1 MRRLLAS
8 FCALG
13 FALLSAWPA
22 FASRKEVT
30 DDVYIWQRRWTPALL
45 SAMQMAL
52 PVVKRWRVLAAEV
65 DPKGEW
71 HTVKPD
77 FEALRVGNRQILAT
91 IRIEGRSMPTADMIP
106 SLLGVIAAWRAAGVS
121 PAALEL
127 DFDAPTSKLQGYA
140 YFLRRLRPA
149 LPADLPLVI
158 TALPTWLNSKE
169 LPLLLAQADESVL
182 QVHAVGTPYD
192 GLFQPWQARVWAHE
206 FASRTDKPWRIALP
220 SYGTRAVWNA
230 QGRLIAVDSEASSLV
245 AGDEARELFAAPK
258 MVAGFRDE
266 LQAKPPKGFAG
277 FVWFRLP
284 TAEDRRAWSLDS
296 FLIVLRE
303 APLHEKIERF
313 MRQTPQPDV
322 YDLFFRNT
330 GNVDAVLPSQLEFAP
345 RCDRGDGANGFRWR
359 RTVTERYT
367 ASRLQRDG
375 NDALRL
381 RPGTMLPIGWIH
393 CPPPETG
400 PEAKKE

>member
-1 MRRLLAS
+1 MRRPWPPLLA
-8 FCALG
+8 LL

-22 FASRKEVT
+22 FALS

-45 SAMQMAL
+45 SAMQTAS
-52 PVVKRWRVLAAEV
+52 PAVKRWRVLAAEV

-77 FEALRVGNRQILAT
+77 FEALRAGNRAVLAT
-91 IRIEGRSMPTADMIP
+91 IRIEGRAMPTADMIP
-106 SLLGVIAAWRAAGVS
+106 ALLGVIADWRAAGLP
-121 PAALEL
+121 PAALEI

-169 LPLLLAQADESVL
+169 LSPLLAQADESVL

-192 GLFQPWQARVWAHE
+192 GLFQPWQARVWASE
-206 FASRTDKPWRIALP
+206 FATRTDKPWRIALP

-230 QGRLIAVDSEASSLV
+230 QGKLIAVDSEASSLV

-258 MVAGFRDE
+258 LVADFRAD

-277 FVWFRLP
+277 FAWFRLP

-296 FLIVLRE
+296 FLIVLRGE
-303 APLHEKIERF
+303 ELHEKIERF
-313 MRQTPQPDV
+313 IRRTQQPDV
-322 YDLFFRNT
+322 YDLFLRNT
-330 GNVDAVLPSQLEFAP
+330 GNVDALLPSQLDFAP

-359 RTVTERYT
+359 RTVTERHT

-375 NDALRL
+375 NDALPL
-381 RPGTMLPIGWIH
+381 RPGATLPVGWVH
-393 CPPPETG
+393 CPPAES
-400 PEAKKE
+400 KKE